1 MGSDLFLGAA
11 MEKQRLIAA
20 ISGVSGAP
28 LALTFLRHL
37 RAFPDIEVHLICS
50 RGGELTLTHETGQT
64 LEDLRPFVHPNHPNH
79 SLGADP
85 ASGSFRTME
94 MVVVLCSMKTL
105 TGTVI
110 GYSDSLLLRAADVTM
125 KERRLV
131 LIPREYPDSLF
142 QSL

>member
-64 LEDLRPFVHPNHPNH
+64 LEDLRPFVHPNH
-79 SLGADP
+79 SLGAGP
-85 ASGSFRTME
+85 ASGSFRTMG
-94 MVVVLCSMKTL
+94 MVVVL
-105 TGTVI
+105 
-110 GYSDSLLLRAADVTM
+110 
-125 KERRLV
+125 
-131 LIPREYPDSLF
+131 
-142 QSL
+142 